1 MVTPTICFRADAS
14 AAMGTGHVMRCLTL
28 ADELARRGGRCLFV
42 STPETA
48 EMVPSLPYEVVTPE
62 QLPFG
67 SALVVIDHYGI
78 GAGEEARIR
87 SMSRA
92 VMVID
97 DLPTRRHHSDLL
109 LDQTFGRRPEEYRD
123 LVPHN
128 SVVLAG
134 SDYALLRPQ
143 FAAARSKSLA
153 RRDGSL
159 RRLLVSLGGTDPDNI
174 TGRVL
179 DAVAGSGLAVDV
191 VMGAKAPHLDAVKA
205 QAAAMAEVTVHVG
218 VSDMAGLM
226 VGADLAIGAAG
237 TSTWE
242 RCCLGL
248 PTLML
253 VIAENQRDVARL
265 VGLSGAARLITV
277 DDLPAALTV
286 PSTELRA
293 LSAAAAKICDGL
305 GAART
310 VDAIRRLPF
319 LKGLAP

>member
-14 AAMGTGHVMRCLTL
+14 AAMGIGHVMRCLTL
-28 ADELARRGGRCLFV
+28 ADELTRRGAACLFV
-42 STPETA
+42 SAAGTA
-48 EMVPSLPYEVVTPE
+48 ELVPSLPYPVVTPDR
-62 QLPFG
+62 LPFG
-67 SALVVIDHYGI
+67 AALVVIDHYGI
-78 GAGEEARIR
+78 DAAEEARIR

-109 LDQTFGRRPEEYRD
+109 LDQTFGRSAGEYRE

-128 SVVLAG
+128 SLVLAG

-143 FAAARSKSLA
+143 FAAARPAALA

-159 RRLLVSLGGTDPDNI
+159 RRLLVSLGGTDPDNV
-174 TGRVL
+174 TGAVL
-179 DAVAGSGLAVDV
+179 RAVAGSGLAIDV
-191 VMGAKAPHLDAVKA
+191 IMGVRAPHLDAVKA
-205 QAAAMAEVTVHVG
+205 QAAAMARVTVHVG
-218 VSDMAGLM
+218 VPDMAGLM
-226 VGADLAIGAAG
+226 AGADLAIGAGG

-253 VIAENQRDVARL
+253 VIADNQRDVARL
-265 VGLSGAARLITV
+265 VGASGAARLIAV
-277 DDLPAALTV
+277 DDLPAALAL
-286 PSTELRA
+286 SAAELGA
-293 LSAAAAKICDGL
+293 MSAAAAKLCDGR

-310 VDAIRRLPF
+310 VDAIRRLPS